1 MGDIE
6 FFVPEF
12 EYREKSREWYL
23 WVLFLGLLF
32 ILGAMLTNNPTFIVI
47 IMMGGTLL
55 VLRGNAK
62 PKLVPFAIHDKGI
75 YLKNKFWDFKDIKDF
90 SIYEIDDDKYFIFT
104 PKGSL
109 QTPIKIK
116 VPETE
121 SIKQKLNN
129 LALQVEYQE
138 SLIEALVRVMGF

>member
-1 MGDIE
+1 MPDIE

-55 VLRGNAK
+55 VLRGNAR

-75 YLKNKFWDFKDIKDF
+75 YLKNKFWAFNDIKDF
-90 SIYEIDDDKYFIFT
+90 SIYEIGDDKYFIFN

-138 SLIEALVRVMGF
+138 SLIEALVRVIGF

>member
-1 MGDIE
+1 MPDIE

-55 VLRGNAK
+55 VLRSSAR
-62 PKLVPFAIHDKGI
+62 PKLVPFAIHEKGI

-90 SIYEIDDDKYFIFT
+90 SIYELEEEKYLIFT
-104 PKGSL
+104 PRGSL
-109 QTPIKIK
+109 QTPIKVAVKDTEAIK
-116 VPETE
+116 E
-121 SIKQKLNN
+121 KLKIHV
-129 LALQVEYQE
+129 LQVEYQE
-138 SLIEALVRVMGF
+138 SLIEALVRVMGM